1 MADVRVD
8 IPGIGAVLAENAA
21 TESTL
26 QEILKALKK
35 GGGAGAGGAGGGGA
49 GGGVGGA
56 AGQAAGAVD
65 DLGNKAKEG
74 ADEVGMLG
82 MAAAEA
88 EQALQS
94 LVLGGIGA
102 AIGGA
107 MSFGKELL
115 TGGNRLSDLAS
126 AVPLV
131 GDYLGVLA
139 GVLDNQ
145 IDSFRAVASSGA
157 SFGNDMFEMSKVA
170 GSAGMSLERFTGFV
184 QENAKTMSLFG
195 SSTTEGTKRF
205 LGISKALRTGAIGE
219 QLMGMGFTM
228 DTINEGFATY
238 SEEMA
243 RSLVHYILREMN
255 LRVLL

>member
-8 IPGIGAVLAENAA
+8 IPGIGMVTADNAA

-35 GGGAGAGGAGGGGA
+35 GGGAGGAGAGGP

-56 AGQAAGAVD
+56 AGKAGGNIE
-65 DLGNKAKEG
+65 DLGKEAKEG
-74 ADEVGMLG
+74 AEDIGLLG

-94 LVLGGIGA
+94 LILGGIGA

-107 MSFGKELL
+107 VSFGKELL

-131 GDYLGVLA
+131 GDYLTILTGVT
-139 GVLDNQ
+139 
-145 IDSFRAVASSGA
+145 R
-157 SFGNDMFEMSKVA
+157 
-170 GSAGMSLERFTGFV
+170 
-184 QENAKTMSLFG
+184 
-195 SSTTEGTKRF
+195 
-205 LGISKALRTGAIGE
+205 
-219 QLMGMGFTM
+219 
-228 DTINEGFATY
+228 
-238 SEEMA
+238 
-243 RSLVHYILREMN
+243 
-255 LRVLL
+255 